1 VIPTG
6 VKATATALIGFVVFV
21 VLLFLPAGT
30 FDYWQAWLF
39 ITVFAAS
46 TWVPAA
52 YLIRTNPAALE
63 RRMRAGPLAETRT
76 VQKVVIGVA
85 GVSALGQLVLCAV
98 DHRFGWSAV
107 PAAVSAAGDLL
118 VAVGLGIALLAV
130 VQNSYAAANV
140 TVEAGQKTVSTGL
153 YGFVR
158 HPMYL
163 GNLVMMVGIPLALG
177 SYWGLLI
184 LVPGVFVLAVRIVDE
199 EKMLEQ
205 ELDVYGDYARKV
217 RYRLMPY
224 VW

>member
-1 VIPTG
+1 MKTG
-6 VKATATALIGFVVFV
+6 VKAIATGLIGFVVFV
-21 VLLFLPAGT
+21 ALLFLPAGT
-30 FDYWQAWLF
+30 FDYWQAWSF
-39 ITVFAAS
+39 IAVFAVF
-46 TWVPAA
+46 TGLPAA

-63 RRMRAGPLAETRT
+63 RRMRAGPSAETRT

-85 GVSALGQLVLCAV
+85 GVSALGQLVLCAL

-107 PAAVSAAGDLL
+107 PAAVSVASDVL
-118 VAVGLGIALLAV
+118 VVIGLGIAMLAV
-130 VQNSYAAANV
+130 VQNRYAAANI
-140 TVEAGQKTVSTGL
+140 TVEAGQKPVSTGL

-163 GNLVMMVGIPLALG
+163 GNLGMMLGIPLALG

-184 LVPGVFVLAVRIVDE
+184 LVPGVFVLAVRILDE
-199 EKMLEQ
+199 ETMLQ
-205 ELDVYGDYARKV
+205 QDLDGYRDYARKV